1 MQNKKIQEFS
11 EFLED
16 HKLSSEFF
24 SEKMVSKTIVLNDF
38 DKEASNYLS
47 QLVWDQLAKQG
58 ISPTSFSFSIEVN
71 FQEQE

>member
-1 MQNKKIQEFS
+1 MKSKVQEFS

-16 HKLSSEFF
+16 HKLSSEFI
-24 SEKMVSKTIVLNDF
+24 SEKMVRKTIVLNVFGEDS
-38 DKEASNYLS
+38 DSLS
-47 QLVWDQLAKQG
+47 QLVWDKLAEKD

>member
-24 SEKMVSKTIVLNDF
+24 SEKMVRKTIVLNDF
-38 DKEASNYLS
+38 GEDSDSLS

>member
-24 SEKMVSKTIVLNDF
+24 SEKMVRKTIVLNDF
-38 DKEASNYLS
+38 GEDSDSLS

-58 ISPTSFSFSIEVN
+58 ISPTSLSFSIEVN

>member
-1 MQNKKIQEFS
+1 MQNKKMQEFS

-24 SEKMVSKTIVLNDF
+24 SEKMVRKTIVLNDF
-38 DKEASNYLS
+38 GEDSDSLS

>member
-1 MQNKKIQEFS
+1 MQNKKMQEFS

-38 DKEASNYLS
+38 GEDSDSLS
-47 QLVWDQLAKQG
+47 QLVWDKLAEKG
-58 ISPTSFSFSIEVN
+58 ISPTSFTFSIEVDY
-71 FQEQE
+71 QEQE

>member
-1 MQNKKIQEFS
+1 MDMKSEVQEFS

-16 HKLSSEFF
+16 HDLSEFF

-47 QLVWDQLAKQG
+47 QLVWDKLAEKG
-58 ISPTSFSFSIEVN
+58 ISPTSFTFSIEVDY
-71 FQEQE
+71 QEQE